1 MMLAN
6 MRRALLV
13 VVFSVIT
20 GAGSL
25 AWADHGHGGGH
36 GGGGGHGWSGG
47 GHGWGGGG
55 WNGGHGHVNYG
66 HFGGYNGFNNYWRGG
81 GLRYYSGY
89 RNFGWP
95 YNYYRNYYY
104 RPYAYSYFG
113 YPYLY
118 GYYNNYFSG
127 YYGYPSYYYSYP
139 SDYFVNG
146 SDYYDGGNPPPAYVV
161 SRPVSDVAR
170 VEVRLPD
177 PQGTLWVQDQE
188 INSSGTVRQFR
199 SPQLDPSQQY
209 TYTIKAAWNDN
220 GKVVTDERRV
230 KVHANDLAVV
240 DFNQQLQTAPD
251 ARRPAMPDLPPPQP
265 RSTE

>member
-13 VVFSVIT
+13 VVFSAI
-20 GAGSL
+20 AGVGSI
-25 AWADHGHGGGH
+25 AWSDHGHG
-36 GGGGGHGWSGG
+36 
-47 GHGWGGGG
+47 GWGGGG
-55 WNGGHGHVNYG
+55 WSGGHGPASFG
-66 HFGGYNGFNNYWRGG
+66 HFGGYSGFNNYWRGG
-81 GLRYYSGY
+81 GFRYYSGY

-95 YNYYRNYYY
+95 YSYYRNYYY

-118 GYYNNYFSG
+118 GYYNYPSG
-127 YYGYPSYYYSYP
+127 YYGYPSYYSSYP
-139 SDYFVNG
+139 SDYYAN
-146 SDYYDGGNPPPAYVV
+146 SNNYYDGGTPPPAYVV

-177 PQGTLWVQDQE
+177 PQGTLWVQGQE
-188 INSSGTVRQFR
+188 INSSGNVRQFR

-209 TYTIKAAWNDN
+209 TYTVKAAWNDN

-230 KVHANDLAVV
+230 KVQANGLAVI
-240 DFNQQLQTAPD
+240 DFNQPSQAASD
-251 ARRPAMPDLPPPQP
+251 ARRPAMPDLPPPER
-265 RSTE
+265 RSVD